1 MATSGAANAGVAVTS
16 ASSATA
22 LAARAHLPR
31 HPFVKAKPTVGSAKA
46 GMHFAAEERAFH
58 PSDMPAR
65 AREARHE
72 VSEALP
78 TRDKARWRPE
88 TTIGTLRHL
97 GLERC
102 THQIATHD
110 PTEFDRSHF
119 NHRAEVL
126 PRARPAEKN
135 VFGRTTRLVLEGAP
149 HFHRTHELPL
159 NPALE
164 DGRARWD
171 LSVQLFDTYAQRAK
185 QLKVQ
190 TAHWNA
196 TAHGADRR
204 VLEAREASG
213 RAPPP
218 SLVQIEE
225 ARMATLREQR
235 SAAYDATM
243 SQDAIRHMHELQL
256 GWTKANFRNEAL
268 LAESIEPA
276 VVPPRPP
283 PVTAQEKQYT
293 ALIAVLA
300 AERTAALAATR
311 KDTSSFTFK
320 HEGVYE
326 AVTDPDGIAR
336 QMWSCCA
343 ANGLNSQGCKA
354 TRHDKLAWNWD
365 SRGSLHS
372 GVRVSGQ

>member
-1 MATSGAANAGVAVTS
+1 MATS
-16 ASSATA
+16 ASSTSA
-22 LAARAHLPR
+22 LAASAHLPR
-31 HPFVKAKPTVGSAKA
+31 HPFLRAKPAVGCASA
-46 GMHFAAEERAFH
+46 GMHFAPEERAFH
-58 PSDMPAR
+58 PSDIPAR
-65 AREARHE
+65 ALAARHE
-72 VSEALP
+72 ISEALP
-78 TRDKARWRPE
+78 ARDKARWRPE

-110 PTEFDRSHF
+110 PTEFDKSHF

-185 QLKVQ
+185 QLKAQ

-196 TAHGADRR
+196 AARAAGGR
-204 VLEAREASG
+204 VLEAREAAG
-213 RAPPP
+213 REPPP

-225 ARMATLREQR
+225 ARMATLRAQR
-235 SAAYDATM
+235 TAAYEVTM
-243 SQDAIRHMHELQL
+243 SADAIRHMHELQL
-256 GWTKANFRNEAL
+256 GWTRANFRNAAL

-293 ALIAVLA
+293 ALIAKLA

-311 KDTSSFTFK
+311 KETARFSYA

-326 AVTDPDGIAR
+326 AISDPDGIAR
-336 QMWSCCA
+336 QQWSCCA
-343 ANGLNSQGCKA
+343 ANGLHSQGCKA
-354 TRHDKLAWNWD
+354 TRHDPRAWKYD
-365 SRGSLHS
+365 S
-372 GVRVSGQ
+372 

>member
-1 MATSGAANAGVAVTS
+1 MAS
-16 ASSATA
+16 ASSASS
-22 LAARAHLPR
+22 AAAPT
-31 HPFVKAKPTVGSAKA
+31 HPFLRAKAQVGSARA
-46 GMHFAAEERAFH
+46 GMHFASAERAFH
-58 PSDMPAR
+58 PSDVPAR
-65 AREARHE
+65 AVAARLE
-72 VSEALP
+72 ISQALP
-78 TRDKARWRPE
+78 ERDKARWRPE

-110 PTEFDRSHF
+110 PTEFNKSAF

-135 VFGRTTRLVLEGAP
+135 VFGRTTKLLLEGQP
-149 HFHRTHELPL
+149 HFHRTQELPL

-185 QLKVQ
+185 QLAAQ

-196 TAHGADRR
+196 TARSADER
-204 VLEAREASG
+204 VLEAREAAG

-218 SLVQIEE
+218 SLVEIER
-225 ARMATLREQR
+225 ARMARLREER
-235 SAAYDATM
+235 TAAYEVAM
-243 SQDAIRHMHELQL
+243 SADAIRQMHERQL
-256 GWTKANFRNEAL
+256 GWTRANFRNAAL

-293 ALIAVLA
+293 ALVAKLA

-311 KDTSSFTFK
+311 RDTTSFTYK
-320 HEGVYE
+320 HDGVFE
-326 AVTDPDGIAR
+326 AVADPDGAMR
-336 QMWSCCA
+336 QQWSCCA
-343 ANGLNSQGCKA
+343 RNGLQSQGCKA
-354 TRHDKLAWNWD
+354 VRHDHRSWRYD
-365 SRGSLHS
+365 S
-372 GVRVSGQ
+372 